1 MKKIISLI
9 LLVATLFTGLFALT
23 GCGNENE
30 NGNAKEVYENE
41 RKENEIKELK
51 FDASKYTKEVKT
63 YNLKSLNDKA
73 QATFAFTT
81 ETDFEK
87 VLTGKTYRYLFRRE
101 DGISIRLDFSNG
113 KLYSS
118 NRASGKLEKEDF
130 ADDKYFD
137 FSKYKVNGYE
147 GWQVFSRLSNNTVF
161 YRTQLFLEELE
172 DDEYTYVQIE
182 IEQGNNPSAKDF
194 DVVAYV
200 NSDDFQYLLNSIKLV
215 K

>member
-9 LLVATLFTGLFALT
+9 LLVVTLFAGLFALT

-30 NGNAKEVYENE
+30 NAKEVYENE

-87 VLTGKTYRYLFRRE
+87 VLTGKTYHYLFRRE
-101 DGISIRLDFSNG
+101 DGVSIRLDFSNG

-130 ADDKYFD
+130 TDDKYFD
-137 FSKYKVNGYE
+137 FSKYKVSVNPIPRIG
-147 GWQVFSRLSNNTVF
+147 VCVIIDIINNLKITV
-161 YRTQLFLEELE
+161 Q
-172 DDEYTYVQIE
+172 
-182 IEQGNNPSAKDF
+182 
-194 DVVAYV
+194 
-200 NSDDFQYLLNSIKLV
+200 
-215 K
+215 